1 MYHDLLIPL
10 ISTYMST
17 KNGLKMRQV
26 CKMAYNEFSYSALC
40 NWYNFTRVSHAFQRL
55 KKTKFRRRRRNTWR
69 RKLHTDDEI
78 ILLF

>member
-10 ISTYMST
+10 ISTYMSI

-55 KKTKFRRRRRNTWR
+55 KKTKFRRRRRNTWQ